1 MVRQKMPP
9 EKRAK
14 QFIPFDALKGF
25 SEALR
30 AQEAVK
36 TTRKQLSPDAEEE
49 LERELAAIHTGSFV
63 TVIYY
68 LDYDYT
74 ELSGEVSGIKDKAL
88 FIGENRIELCDI
100 FRIIRRE
107 NERAE

>member
-1 MVRQKMPP
+1 MVRQKMPS

-30 AQEAVK
+30 AREVIK
-36 TTRKQLSPDAEEE
+36 KERKQLSPDAEEE
-49 LERELAAIHTGSFV
+49 LAATLTALKKGAFV

-88 FIGENRIELCDI
+88 FIGEKEINFDDI
-100 FRIIRRE
+100 FVLE
-107 NERAE
+107 VLK